1 LKVFFIKS
9 TYLNTFKDIMKKL
22 IYLLVVALVCN
33 TFSITAQNIKM
44 ELLVPQPFLQGSDTG
59 DMEFADLDGDGNMDL
74 ISTGSGNMS
83 DGTAHGALT
92 TLYFNDGAGNF
103 TAVSNHGLENIRVS
117 KIALADIDAD
127 DDLDLM
133 ISGATQGATPLTKLY
148 TNDGTGTFTEVV
160 STLFDTLENGY
171 FNFGDIDGDTDQDI
185 IYSGSDNIFDVVAFI
200 NDGSGNFSLSS
211 DIGVTNISGVLELF
225 DADGD
230 NDLDILI
237 MGVDQDEEV
246 VTNLYKNNGAGS
258 YTIFNNAGFNPL
270 NFGDIAIGDT
280 DGDGDKDVLIAGML
294 DFDVESEFYTNNG
307 DGTFT
312 LAEDVPFMDLGF
324 DGETSFN
331 DFDNDGDLDVFIIG
345 SADGGLPNIFSH
357 IYENLGS
364 NNFILSDEF
373 TGAYLSTHAVADI
386 DGDSLLDVVIGGT
399 TTGNPVR
406 GSFMYKNASLLNTN
420 DETIRTNISIYPN
433 PSNDFINICSDKDQ
447 LQKIELY
454 SMTGRLIFKTD
465 LNTNTYALNISNYPI
480 GTYLLW
486 IVNQNNESIHTKIMK
501 K

>member
-1 LKVFFIKS
+1 
-9 TYLNTFKDIMKKL
+9 MKKR
-22 IYLLVVALVCN
+22 IYLFVIALVCN
-33 TFSITAQNIKM
+33 TFTSTAQNIKM
-44 ELLVPQPFLQGSDTG
+44 ELLEPQPFLQGSDTG
-59 DMEFADLDGDGNMDL
+59 DMEFADLDGDGDMDL

-83 DGTAHGALT
+83 DGTVHGALT
-92 TLYFNDGAGNF
+92 TLYFNDGAGTF
-103 TAVSNHGLENIRVS
+103 TAVNNHGIENIRVS

-133 ISGATQGATPLTKLY
+133 IAGATNGATPLTKLY
-148 TNDGTGTFTEVV
+148 TNNGIGSFTEVV
-160 STLFDTLENGY
+160 GTLFDTLEKGY

-185 IYSGSDNIFDVVAFI
+185 IYSGSDNVFDVVAFI

-211 DIGVTNISGVLELF
+211 NIGVTNISGVLELF

-246 VTNLYKNNGAGS
+246 VTNLYKNNGAGN
-258 YTIFNNAGFNPL
+258 YTIVNNAGFNPL

-280 DGDGDKDVLIAGML
+280 DGDGDTDVLITGML
-294 DFDVESEFYTNNG
+294 DSDVKSEFYTNTG

-312 LAEDVPFMDLGF
+312 LVEDVPFMDLGF

-345 SADGGLPNIFSH
+345 SADSGLPNIFSH

-386 DGDSLLDVVIGGT
+386 DGDALLDVIIGGT

-406 GSFMYKNASLLNTN
+406 GSFMYKNTTILSTT
-420 DETIRTNISIYPN
+420 DEPIIANFSIYPN
-433 PSNDFINICSDKDQ
+433 PSNDFINIRSDKDR

-454 SMTGRLIFKTD
+454 TMTGSLIFKTD
-465 LNTNTYALNISNYPI
+465 VTTTTYALNIANYSI
-480 GTYLLW
+480 GTYLLR
-486 IVNQNNESIHTKIMK
+486 IINQNNENIQTKIIK